1 MPQNGDEWERIVPFH
16 KLTQWLCYSIL
27 TPIKKYAH
35 IKFSNEDLMTGLPE
49 YRNGGLLVDLGVL
62 KLKPKDL
69 AAGLER
75 AKQSGSSNIPLFAT
89 GDDVIV
95 EWRACTVGFLDLI
108 LTRVN
113 QTIPK
118 RITLPQLLEAG
129 TWTSGRRIAAAK
141 RPCTNGPPI
150 DIISDGT
157 VF

>member
-1 MPQNGDEWERIVPFH
+1 
-16 KLTQWLCYSIL
+16 
-27 TPIKKYAH
+27 
-35 IKFSNEDLMTGLPE
+35 MTGLPE